1 MSSNIEHKM
10 SRYDQECA
18 REFSALQNKI
28 EKYFIDVTVN
38 CPYDLPHPATFY
50 QGLFGPLSERM
61 MELFLAAG
69 YRRNGNCLYA
79 MHCATCKDC
88 VPIRLHPKVFM
99 PNRNQ
104 KRVWR
109 KNRDVNVSIGA
120 IRPSRENL
128 ELCDKFLQERY
139 PNKGNTA
146 AAYYAGFFINRIV
159 STFEIRYR
167 VKGRLIGNAIVDIGE
182 NWLNAVYFF
191 FDQNEAKRS
200 PGIYNI
206 LTMINFCLQ
215 KNIDYLYLGY
225 NIDEIS
231 AMNYKKR
238 FNPHFLFRE
247 SQWSVG

>member
-1 MSSNIEHKM
+1 MSK
-10 SRYDQECA
+10 YDQECA
-18 REFSALQNKI
+18 REFAALQNRVD
-28 EKYFIDVTVN
+28 KYFVDVTVN
-38 CPYDLPHPATFY
+38 CPYNIQGPATFY

-79 MHCATCKDC
+79 MHCEFCSAC
-88 VPIRLHPKVFM
+88 VPIRLHPKIFK

-109 KNRDVNVSIGA
+109 KNRDLDISVGMIHANQ
-120 IRPSRENL
+120 ENM
-128 ELCDKFLQERY
+128 ELCDRFLQERY

-146 AAYYAGFFINRIV
+146 TAYYSGFFLNRII

-167 VKGRLIGNAIVDIGE
+167 LKGRLIGNAIVDMGN

-191 FDQNEAKRS
+191 FDQDEAKRS

-206 LTMINFCLQ
+206 LTMIKFCQ
-215 KNIDYLYLGY
+215 HKNIEYLYLGY

-231 AMNYKKR
+231 SMNYKKR
-238 FNPHFLFRE
+238 FSPHFLYLD
-247 SQWSVG
+247 SQWCMGE